1 MEVFDFETDL
11 VKALMRSIINL
22 TETEGYDE
30 IQKHDFWENLD
41 KNIEKDEDYMFE
53 FSESLSKVVK
63 TVLEYTVVAETTI
76 SGKKLLAV
84 LTEDGMLSSVCEE
97 TW

>member
-1 MEVFDFETDL
+1 
-11 VKALMRSIINL
+11 
-22 TETEGYDE
+22 
-30 IQKHDFWENLD
+30 
-41 KNIEKDEDYMFE
+41 MFE
-53 FSESLSKVVK
+53 FSKSLSKVVK

-84 LTEDGMLSSVCEE
+84 LTEDGNISNVCEE